1 MYVCN
6 MHVCLFA
13 ISDPGTDA
21 LHEEGSQYPGNE
33 RFFKNQVFTLY
44 EYIGTIAAICW
55 SENLVF

>member
-1 MYVCN
+1 MYIYN

-33 RFFKNQVFTLY
+33 IFLKPGFHAV
-44 EYIGTIAAICW
+44 
-55 SENLVF
+55 